1 MRHRTFQSAIVD
13 TIISLGRSL
22 DLDVIA
28 EGVEHAVQLD
38 ALARLGCRNF
48 RGFYFSK
55 PIEKSQLIS
64 LFASSQLERANGTLR
79 STNAA

>member
-28 EGVEHAVQLD
+28 AGAEHAVELD
-38 ALARLGCRNF
+38 ALARLGCRSYK
-48 RGFYFSK
+48 GFYFSK
-55 PIEKSQLIS
+55 PIEKSRLVS
-64 LFASSQLERANGTLR
+64 LFTSG
-79 STNAA
+79 